1 MITVLDPETG
11 PGALFVLP
19 SPPPFTMA
27 VDGLKFDRGDL
38 GVDQDYNIGLV
49 PTNGK

>member
-11 PGALFVLP
+11 SGALFVLP
-19 SPPPFTMA
+19 SPPTFTMA
-27 VDGLKFDRGDL
+27 VEFDRGDL
-38 GVDQDYNIGLV
+38 GVDRDYNIGHD

>member
-11 PGALFVLP
+11 SGALFVLP
-19 SPPPFTMA
+19 SPPSFTMA

-38 GVDQDYNIGLV
+38 VVDRNYNIGLD